1 MFLILAVVFLMIW
14 VIGSFVFHA
23 VGGMVHLLLAVA
35 LVSAVLHFG
44 RGRGGGRSRV

>member
-1 MFLILAVVFLMIW
+1 MFLILAVVFLLIW
-14 VIGSFVFHA
+14 VIGSLVFHV

-44 RGRGGGRSRV
+44 RGRKGGSRV